1 MINKCN
7 ICKVF
12 DIGFSSIKPVIIF
25 LSNHIGYVEY
35 VNTSMKFLYKDNKL
49 NKKHPHL
56 RVFLIFFL
64 KLLPSSVIVIIIF

>member
-7 ICKVF
+7 IYKVF
-12 DIGFSSIKPVIIF
+12 NIGFSSIKPVIIIF
-25 LSNHIGYVEY
+25 LSNHVEY

-56 RVFLIFFL
+56 RVSLIFF
-64 KLLPSSVIVIIIF
+64 S